1 MIRARIPAAR
11 ILAQIKHIQK
21 SPPKKG
27 GLSNDLC
34 VIS

>member
-1 MIRARIPAAR
+1 MIGARIPAAR
-11 ILAQIKHIQK
+11 ILAQIKRIQK
-21 SPPKKG
+21 SPPKG

>member
-11 ILAQIKHIQK
+11 ILAQIKRIQK
-21 SPPKKG
+21 SPPKG

>member
-11 ILAQIKHIQK
+11 ILAQIKRIEK
-21 SPPKKG
+21 SPRNG